1 MKRFLLA
8 LLLGATVL
16 ASAAP
21 VLAESAAVLRPEGL
35 QEAWVVVTDP
45 SEISIEG
52 DRK

>member
-1 MKRFLLA
+1 MRQFVFA
-8 LLLGATVL
+8 LLFGATVL

-35 QEAWVVVTDP
+35 EEAWVVVTDP